1 MSRCVTCVWHKPS
14 ETRWGFAWER
24 REEVDPVLSGN
35 VLPFTTLLL
44 IARHVHHS
52 AFSLPYSRL
61 TLLSCARRC
70 FLNHPSACQR
80 GLLLCGC
87 RTSLGAISRAELT
100 PPQSVFHSCLLASP
114 PGNVS
119 LKLTPCLHLFMSTP
133 VRPLENPTFFLYILK
148 CPGFFP
154 MLYFNLFV
162 SAQLIN

>member
-1 MSRCVTCVWHKPS
+1 MFCHLRHCFSSRGMSIT
-14 ETRWGFAWER
+14 
-24 REEVDPVLSGN
+24 VLFFP
-35 VLPFTTLLL
+35 LPF
-44 IARHVHHS
+44 
-52 AFSLPYSRL
+52 SRL

-70 FLNHPSACQR
+70 FPNHPSACQR

-100 PPQSVFHSCLLASP
+100 PPQSVVFHSCLLASP
-114 PGNVS
+114 PGKVS

-133 VRPLENPTFFLYILK
+133 VRPLENPTFFLYILR

-162 SAQLIN
+162 SLKAT